1 MNNLI
6 EFINIRIIIRRAVG
20 NVNQSVQ
27 YILIQAGKSEVRN
40 VGKVNQITKHI
51 YSNHTGKLEESDEP
65 VLNLDD
71 SGLLKISILT

>member
-1 MNNLI
+1 LNNLI